1 MKQLEE
7 TNGQPTSVRQ
17 YIMPCVVASV
27 ASLFFPPTL
36 YRAGG
41 TLQRMTQVLG
51 KLAVPLFMGQQFE
64 TTPALLRRVLQRL
77 PFTRTGKVCALM
89 NKYTDFIRKQIED
102 YKSTW
107 DEEPVKDFIKY
118 YTERIERAELEG
130 DQRFQYR
137 FLVGSVKDLI
147 MGGTFSSTSAI
158 HWHLLNFAARP
169 DTVQARVQL
178 EIDEV
183 VGTERAPTWEDR
195 KRMPYTLACIW
206 ELDRWKTPSPLGAAR
221 VTSDDL
227 VAEGVFIP
235 KDTVIVFNTWAVHND
250 TSYWKDPYCFNPC
263 RFLNKDGSTV
273 SQKPP
278 HWMPFS
284 VGRRS
289 CPGEAFATLE
299 IFLLLTLLLQ
309 KFRVVLETPLPYD
322 LDDPRIEATSED
334 LSALVSRAEVLLKE
348 IVIREEMVQ
357 HVEATT
363 REQSKCAKWFAYR
376 ADRPSVLTP
385 LKKATPADEA
395 KPSDGGKDPWDD
407 TAEPN
412 SSVEIEDK
420 DAKETCT
427 LAEATTGETQ
437 DTYDTV
443 MPASCSAPAKR
454 LHEETDEQEEKDQEK
469 GCSDEPPPKAP
480 PGRRPAFKPKPGVQA
495 KRRTTT
501 STPPR

>member
-1 MKQLEE
+1 MVLTVFLLTWISAALLWLVRKLWLGNRSLPHGAELPPMPPAKSILGHVELNDQDFHRTKALEWARSYGPIYRLRLNFTSVIVLNDVRSIRMILNRTQVLNRAHGVVQGIDQYVGFGLLNGHLWKTNKKFVMSTLHDIVFATRPEEKLKVPLQWLMKQLEE

-27 ASLFFPPTL
+27 SSLFFPSTL
-36 YRAGG
+36 YSTGG
-41 TLQRMTQVLG
+41 TLQHMTQVLG
-51 KLAVPLFMGQQFE
+51 KMAVPLFSGQQFE
-64 TTPALLRRVLQRL
+64 TTPALLRSVLQRL
-77 PFTRTGKVCALM
+77 PFTRTGKMCALV
-89 NKYTDFIRKQIED
+89 NEYTDFIRKQIED

-322 LDDPRIEATSED
+322 LDDPRIGMRD
-334 LSALVSRAEVLLKE
+334 VMNLKL
-348 IVIREEMVQ
+348 R
-357 HVEATT
+357 
-363 REQSKCAKWFAYR
+363 FL
-376 ADRPSVLTP
+376 P
-385 LKKATPADEA
+385 
-395 KPSDGGKDPWDD
+395 
-407 TAEPN
+407 
-412 SSVEIEDK
+412 
-420 DAKETCT
+420 
-427 LAEATTGETQ
+427 
-437 DTYDTV
+437 
-443 MPASCSAPAKR
+443 
-454 LHEETDEQEEKDQEK
+454 
-469 GCSDEPPPKAP
+469 
-480 PGRRPAFKPKPGVQA
+480 RRP
-495 KRRTTT
+495 
-501 STPPR
+501 